1 MILPKYVMTAITL
14 LKEHHYQAY
23 VVGGA
28 VRDYLLGKI
37 PHDYDIAT
45 DAKPQEIIEIFK
57 SYHLITQGIKHG
69 TITVFIN
76 HEQIEITTFRIE
88 DDYVDFRHPQKIEF
102 VNNLYEDLSRRD
114 FTINALAYDNQIIDF
129 FDGEKDLR
137 NKIIRCVGDANL
149 RFQEDALRILRA
161 LRFACQLN
169 FSIEEKTKEAIFNN
183 CELLKN
189 ISYERINLEFDK
201 MLMTNLHKYLIPY
214 YDVFKVFIPELDY
227 QTIQENIQILKKL
240 PKNRIIRL
248 AGILYLLENP
258 SEILKRLKYPKKI
271 QESVLNIIN
280 NVNLNILPDKKE
292 IKKILMN
299 LDLEDLKRIII
310 FQKAQGKKIKIDN
323 ILKEITNEVYSL
335 KDLAIKGSDLV
346 AIGVPKNEQIS
357 IFLKEL
363 LILIIEE
370 KLPNNKE
377 ALISYVQNKINKKNT
392 IA

>member
-1 MILPKYVMTAITL
+1 
-14 LKEHHYQAY
+14 
-23 VVGGA
+23 
-28 VRDYLLGKI
+28 
-37 PHDYDIAT
+37 
-45 DAKPQEIIEIFK
+45 
-57 SYHLITQGIKHG
+57 
-69 TITVFIN
+69 
-76 HEQIEITTFRIE
+76 
-88 DDYVDFRHPQKIEF
+88 
-102 VNNLYEDLSRRD
+102 
-114 FTINALAYDNQIIDF
+114 
-129 FDGEKDLR
+129 
-137 NKIIRCVGDANL
+137 
-149 RFQEDALRILRA
+149 
-161 LRFACQLN
+161 
-169 FSIEEKTKEAIFNN
+169 
-183 CELLKN
+183 
-189 ISYERINLEFDK
+189 
-201 MLMTNLHKYLIPY
+201 
-214 YDVFKVFIPELDY
+214 
-227 QTIQENIQILKKL
+227 
-240 PKNRIIRL
+240 L

-271 QESVLNIIN
+271 QESVVNIIN
-280 NVNLNILPDKKE
+280 NANLNILPDKKE